1 MSRKLC
7 WAVILSLSKDDA
19 TKAADASKKPM
30 LVVGSTM
37 RAAAVRWASKR
48 LANETA
54 YRAPASELEST
65 ILTMSLNDIAP
76 SYGSHPMS
84 RILMLQA
91 LHVEEASFFGTILK
105 LFSVG
110 VPPEPEP
117 VPAKLFVA

>member
-7 WAVILSLSKDDA
+7 CASILSLSKDDA

-48 LANETA
+48 LAIETA

-65 ILTMSLNDIAP
+65 IVTMSLNDIAP
-76 SYGSHPMS
+76 FYKLYPNS
-84 RILMLQA
+84 RILTLRALQG
-91 LHVEEASFFGTILK
+91 EEAS
-105 LFSVG
+105 LF
-110 VPPEPEP
+110 
-117 VPAKLFVA
+117 